1 MYFSLL
7 TVEVSIKDCG
17 KKKAKKS
24 CEVNV
29 EKRWRE
35 REREST

>member
-1 MYFSLL
+1 MSFSLPAFG
-7 TVEVSIKDCG
+7 VSIKDWG

-29 EKRWRE
+29 ENKWRE